1 MAKLVDDVVHGTG
14 RRMATEVERHGPAH
28 AETQGPPDRSVQVAL
43 HATAVPARRGA
54 PGDADAD
61 SDGCVPRRRNN
72 ITPRGPVA
80 VHEGPE
86 VRGVEGDGVDG
97 GGARA
102 RPPLSLDARGDV
114 PRQVE
119 HVVRPGVQGSDVS
132 PAVPAAPRQAARASA
147 FPRALHGA
155 RGVGRDDGGMVL
167 TGGSFGPSLGRVA
180 GQRRYPVHQ
189 PELRRGVQRAAQD
202 VRVPRQILDDAA
214 DREQGVVGGFG
225 NGSAMTDAAG
235 DRVGRWITPLPRG
248 KRAKARGS
256 TLRAPGVCRG
266 APTLR
271 VG

>member
-1 MAKLVDDVVHGTG
+1 
-14 RRMATEVERHGPAH
+14 MATEVERHRPAH
-28 AETQGPPDRSVQVAL
+28 AETQGPPDRSIQVAL

-54 PGDADAD
+54 PGDAPAAA
-61 SDGCVPRRRNN
+61 SSSCVPRLRTTFFMT
-72 ITPRGPVA
+72 TPRGPVS

-86 VRGVEGDGVDG
+86 VRGVEGDGVVG

-102 RPPLSLDARGDV
+102 LPPLSLDARGDV

-147 FPRALHGA
+147 FPRALHRA

-167 TGGSFGPSLGRVA
+167 TGGSFGPSLGRVT

-202 VRVPRQILDDAA
+202 VRVPRQHLDDAA
-214 DREQGVVGGFG
+214 HRERGVVGGFRERLSHDG
-225 NGSAMTDAAG
+225 LFAARG
-235 DRVGRWITPLPRG
+235 PR
-248 KRAKARGS
+248 RALAHPCPAAKARVSAGGRPS
-256 TLRAPGVCRG
+256 ARQASAEARQP
-266 APTLR
+266 
-271 VG
+271 